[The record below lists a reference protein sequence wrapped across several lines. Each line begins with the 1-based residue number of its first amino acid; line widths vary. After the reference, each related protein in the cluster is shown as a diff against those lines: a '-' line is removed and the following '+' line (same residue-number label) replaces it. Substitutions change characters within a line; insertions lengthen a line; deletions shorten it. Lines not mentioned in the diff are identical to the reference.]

1 MQLRYVLPMIVICL
15 TVLASAAH
23 LVAHASTGSPPISTA
38 EALYSSQTISD
49 SIRNF
54 ACNFAAESCSRRTA
68 GEYRVAVRLY
78 TCCSSG
84 GACGNKGKQT
94 YTKAECKTLCS
105 GLNQG
110 APRCSGHTCTC
121 T

>member
-1 MQLRYVLPMIVICL
+1 MLLLYFRLMIVICL

-23 LVAHASTGSPPISTA
+23 PVAHASTGIPPVSTA
-38 EALYSSQTISD
+38 ETLYASPTISD

-54 ACNFAAESCSRRTA
+54 ACNFAEESCSKGTA
-68 GEYRVAVRLY
+68 GEYNVAVRLY

-94 YTKAECKTLCS
+94 YTKAQCKKLCS
-105 GLNQG
+105 GLDQG